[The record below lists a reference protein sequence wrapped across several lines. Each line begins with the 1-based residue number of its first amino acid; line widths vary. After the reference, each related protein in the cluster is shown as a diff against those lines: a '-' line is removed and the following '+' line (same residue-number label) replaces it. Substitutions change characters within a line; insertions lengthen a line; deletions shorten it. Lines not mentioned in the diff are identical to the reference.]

1 MAATNISPEEAL
13 ALGSVNV
20 EKLLGVDSG
29 NYGDLVATRGGGLL
43 DLGGKVVAVIS
54 PRRGLVD
61 VL

>member
-1 MAATNISPEEAL
+1 MAGNLSPEEAL

-20 EKLLGVDSG
+20 EKLLGISG
-29 NYGDLVATRGGGLL
+29 DNYGDLVATRGGSLL
-43 DLGGKVVAVIS
+43 DFTGKVIAVIS